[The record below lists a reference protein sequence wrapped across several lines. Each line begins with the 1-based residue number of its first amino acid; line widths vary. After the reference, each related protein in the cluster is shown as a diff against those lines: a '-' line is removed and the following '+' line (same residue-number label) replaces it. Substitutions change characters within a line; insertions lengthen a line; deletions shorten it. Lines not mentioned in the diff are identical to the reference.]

1 MVVMKYDVNRR
12 LQCIVAQVAGRQKT
26 AAVTM
31 AAAVTLVAAI
41 HLQILDHLHQTQD
54 HLQAREPAKVSLSTK
69 GRTASATTYQIPLRQ
84 IQRRAALFAPQM
96 QDAKPSHGPSLME
109 VAKNRAL
116 AI

>member
-1 MVVMKYDVNRR
+1 MVVMKYDLNRR

-31 AAAVTLVAAI
+31 AAAVTLVAAV
-41 HLQILDHLHQTQD
+41 HLQILDHLHQA

-84 IQRRAALFAPQM
+84 IQRHAALFALQM
-96 QDAKPSHGPSLME
+96 QRVKPSHGPSLMQ